1 MAWYAYGR
9 TRTVGG
15 ATILSS
21 YSSAG
26 AGVWLSDRDITGSSM
41 PSLNASRGILI
52 DLSGCMSFSTTAS
65 GSYVNPTSLS
75 INWPIMT
82 GLNTDVQW
90 VHSSSYPYIGI
101 AEARIFLSKIKGNAS
116 GATITSILNNSVY
129 LTESYNG
136 VINDTI
142 NSSTSAAS
150 SYDGYTHL
158 YASGSYGNFP
168 DYRNDG
174 TENVSYCYGPTLV
187 SAITS
192 YSDINAYLSQGYYYA
207 GVYFNMLRQQFTYR
221 YGGATS
227 NSFRGYVDIVAPQNT
242 YCTAE
247 YSSSFESGSKVYTSG
262 AWRGIK
268 SAKVYVGGEWKDVKG
283 MKVCVNGVW
292 KEVPQTQVLEWA
304 EK

>member
-1 MAWYAYGR
+1 MAWYAYGH

-26 AGVWLSDRDITGSSM
+26 AGVWLSDRDITDSSI

-52 DLSGCMSFSTTAS
+52 DLSECMNYADVS
-65 GSYVNPTSLS
+65 GSGTNSASL
-75 INWPIMT
+75 NWPVIT
-82 GLNTDVQW
+82 GWRAGSEWLHN
-90 VHSSSYPYIGI
+90 SNYPYIGI
-101 AEARIFLSKIKGNAS
+101 ANARIFLSKTKGNAS
-116 GATITSILNNSVY
+116 GATISSIMNNSVY
-129 LTESYNG
+129 LTESFNG

-142 NSSTSAAS
+142 VSSTSAS
-150 SYDGYTHL
+150 NPNDGYEVL

-174 TENVSYCYGPTLV
+174 IDNLSYCYGPTLV

-192 YSDINAYLSQGYYYA
+192 YSDINAYLDQGYCYA
-207 GVYFNMLRQQFTYR
+207 GIYFNMLRQQFQDVSGTV
-221 YGGATS
+221 G
-227 NSFRGYVDIVAPQNT
+227 FRNYGYVDIQAPNNT

-247 YSSSFESGSKVYTSG
+247 YSSSFESGSKVNVGST
-262 AWRGIK
+262 WRGIK
-268 SAKVYVGGEWKDVKG
+268 SAKVYVDGAWKDVRG
-283 MKVCVNGVW
+283 MKVCVGGVW